1 MTTKEIKEYIE
12 NKKNQYAKNGA
23 SVYRC
28 KASDIAHELG
38 LKNRFPMICSAMNQC
53 RTIDDKVIHE
63 TPSGQSS
70 TYEIEYKL

>member
-12 NKKNQYAKNGA
+12 NKKFELAKKGHNT
-23 SVYRC
+23 YRC
-28 KASDIAHELG
+28 KASDIAYELG

-53 RTIDDKVIHE
+53 KNYDDIVVHE

>member
-1 MTTKEIKEYIE
+1 MTTKEIILYIEKRKKEYAE
-12 NKKNQYAKNGA
+12 NGA

-28 KASDIAHELG
+28 KASDIAYELG

-53 RTIDDKVIHE
+53 KNYDDIVVHE

>member
-1 MTTKEIKEYIE
+1 MTTKEIKDYIE
-12 NKKNQYAKNGA
+12 NKKTEYAKNG
-23 SVYRC
+23 SKTYRC

-38 LKNRFPMICSAMNQC
+38 LKNRYPMICSAMNKC
-53 RTIDDKVIHE
+53 KNPDDKVIHE

>member
-12 NKKNQYAKNGA
+12 NKKIELAKNG
-23 SVYRC
+23 SKTYRC
-28 KASDIAHELG
+28 KASDIAYELE
-38 LKNRFPMICSAMNQC
+38 LKNRFPMICSAMNQFKNY
-53 RTIDDKVIHE
+53 DDIVVHE